1 MKRAIDSAASTVS
14 RKAFAREIRRA
25 RVAALLPEI
34 DGDADALVAV
44 VLDGFDLAAAHR
56 HGLAVAFGDVGLA
69 GTGVATAGI
78 GENFGGDI
86 AQLLLGKTE
95 SLVGHMESVRV
106 GGSYNL
112 IVFRRPS
119 PYSEPMHPARH
130 PEPDDIRRRPRRPPP
145 SKSQKKRDS
154 QALQDLGGELIAL
167 SAAQLA
173 RIEMPDAL
181 RIAVRD
187 AQRITSNGAK
197 RRQMQYIGRLMRDAD
212 AGPIQAALDA
222 IKGVSAAAKA
232 REQRLERLRARL
244 IENEQGL
251 ADITIAFPSADLQQ
265 LRQLRRNALKE
276 QGLGKP
282 PRAFREIFRVLREL
296 DAAAAATP
304 TDNPDKLDDDE

>member
-1 MKRAIDSAASTVS
+1 
-14 RKAFAREIRRA
+14 
-25 RVAALLPEI
+25 
-34 DGDADALVAV
+34 
-44 VLDGFDLAAAHR
+44 
-56 HGLAVAFGDVGLA
+56 
-69 GTGVATAGI
+69 
-78 GENFGGDI
+78 
-86 AQLLLGKTE
+86 
-95 SLVGHMESVRV
+95 
-106 GGSYNL
+106 
-112 IVFRRPS
+112 
-119 PYSEPMHPARH
+119 MHPVRH
-130 PEPDDIRRRPRRPPP
+130 PEPDDLETDDLDTRP

-167 SAAQLA
+167 STAQLA

-181 RIAVRD
+181 RVAVKD

-244 IENEQGL
+244 IESEQGL

-276 QGLGKP
+276 QELGKP
-282 PRAFREIFRVLREL
+282 PRAFREIFRMLREL
-296 DAAAAATP
+296 DDAAAGP

>member
-1 MKRAIDSAASTVS
+1 
-14 RKAFAREIRRA
+14 
-25 RVAALLPEI
+25 
-34 DGDADALVAV
+34 
-44 VLDGFDLAAAHR
+44 
-56 HGLAVAFGDVGLA
+56 
-69 GTGVATAGI
+69 
-78 GENFGGDI
+78 
-86 AQLLLGKTE
+86 
-95 SLVGHMESVRV
+95 
-106 GGSYNL
+106 
-112 IVFRRPS
+112 
-119 PYSEPMHPARH
+119 MHPARH
-130 PEPDDIRRRPRRPPP
+130 PEPDDLETDDLDTPP

-167 SAAQLA
+167 STAQLA

-181 RIAVRD
+181 RVAVRD

-276 QGLGKP
+276 QELGKP

-296 DAAAAATP
+296 DDAAAGANGQSGQTR
-304 TDNPDKLDDDE
+304 

>member
-1 MKRAIDSAASTVS
+1 
-14 RKAFAREIRRA
+14 
-25 RVAALLPEI
+25 
-34 DGDADALVAV
+34 
-44 VLDGFDLAAAHR
+44 
-56 HGLAVAFGDVGLA
+56 
-69 GTGVATAGI
+69 
-78 GENFGGDI
+78 
-86 AQLLLGKTE
+86 
-95 SLVGHMESVRV
+95 MEWVRV

-112 IVFRRPS
+112 SVFRRPS
-119 PYSEPMHPARH
+119 PISRTQCTPPVT
-130 PEPDDIRRRPRRPPP
+130 PESDDHRPTSTTRP

-154 QALQDLGGELIAL
+154 LALQDLGGELVDL
-167 SAAQLA
+167 SSAQLA

-181 RIAVRD
+181 RLAVRE

-197 RRQMQYIGRLMRDAD
+197 RRQMQYIGRLMREAD

-276 QGLGKP
+276 QEPGKP

-296 DAAAAATP
+296 DDAAAGP
-304 TDNPDKLDDDE
+304 TRQSGQTR